1 MASPTQTAVG
11 KDKSSPLIAE
21 GLLKI
26 LEGDHQLRV
35 KRSTS
40 PSSLEGS
47 SLHLSRDHFTG
58 LHIQSVPDPMR
69 PDSGLKTLEGV
80 L

>member
-11 KDKSSPLIAE
+11 KDESSPLIAE

-35 KRSTS
+35 K
-40 PSSLEGS
+40 
-47 SLHLSRDHFTG
+47 SRDHFTG

>member
-47 SLHLSRDHFTG
+47 SLHMSRDHFTG
-58 LHIQSVPDPMR
+58 LHIQSVPDNMR
-69 PDSGLKTLEGV
+69 SDSGLKTLERV